1 MRLENGIRTGGGDED
16 AGQDPAEL
24 GMPATDPAVADQEAE
39 LRARIAQLER
49 AISQLSGEFASH
61 AGRGE
66 TRDVPRGP
74 TPAMPG
80 SSLRSRPRQ
89 TREATPLG
97 DDGLNGAARRPAE
110 RPPISQPP
118 PPVAATPARP
128 EPAPPQTPSVP
139 VVEPVAP
146 VAPDPSE
153 VPQREAAFA
162 PRTEQRPRS
171 TPPPLPDQAVDRIQS
186 ILAAAEDAAAEDAA
200 ARDAAAEDA
209 AAKLRASAELDA
221 SLIIKAAEGS
231 ATQMAA
237 AISAAK
243 AEIQTTLEELID
255 TLERTART
263 LLPDHS
269 GTPARAAE
277 GFEFDDESLDD
288 GDA

>member
-66 TRDVPRGP
+66 TRDAPRGP

-118 PPVAATPARP
+118 PAFALTPARP

-146 VAPDPSE
+146 VAPDRSE

-162 PRTEQRPRS
+162 PRTEQLPRS
-171 TPPPLPDQAVDRIQS
+171 TPPPLPDEAVERIQS
-186 ILAAAEDAAAEDAA
+186 LLDAAAEDAA
-200 ARDAAAEDA
+200 AKEAAAEDA
-209 AAKLRASAELDA
+209 AAKLRAGAELDA

-243 AEIQTTLEELID
+243 AEVQTTLEELID